1 MREILTFCLVIA
13 AAAITGCQKRG
24 DAARDREHGAGA
36 HSHGDGAEH
45 AHEAKTA
52 QITVWASGYEIFA
65 EHTAA
70 VEGQPA
76 RFVTH
81 ISEVN
86 TGQPRREGMVKFVL
100 SKDGEQFEHPQAAPE
115 RPGIYIPAITF
126 PNAVE
131 WKMSIVIPGL
141 TNAVIALGS
150 IAVFGTAD
158 EAAHAEFPEAPEG
171 ISFLKEQ
178 QWRIA
183 MKSVPITRRTITQQ
197 AALPATIIPAPGN
210 RAAVYSPVVGTVTK
224 QEVSLGDLVKAG
236 DVLAW
241 IQPGISE
248 FTGKVIEADAEA
260 VRSKTQFEQA
270 KTAYERV
277 KRLHEQRAKSD
288 RELQESEA
296 QWRSAQA
303 THDAALAVQ
312 AQYQRSGATL
322 ENGAVRVVVKSPISG
337 TVEKVFYHSGERVQP
352 DQALFSVMDLST
364 VYVEAS
370 MTPDRLS
377 QITRESSA
385 FLQLNQSTHSPELIR
400 LEPVSIGSVL
410 DPVTR
415 TTSALY
421 RMTNTVAVSA
431 GAFGKV
437 LVTTGISTNAIAV
450 PASAVV
456 EEDGIPVM
464 FVQISGET
472 FLKRDIVTGVQDQ
485 GWIEIKSGA
494 SEGER
499 VVADGAYALLLSTKS
514 GTIPA
519 HGHAH

>member
-1 MREILTFCLVIA
+1 MRHILTALLVVA
-13 AAAITGCQKRG
+13 ASIGCKKQASNG
-24 DAARDREHGAGA
+24 NHGHEQGSGTHA
-36 HSHGDGAEH
+36 HGDGAEH
-45 AHEAKTA
+45 AHEQQTA
-52 QITVWASGYEIFA
+52 QITVWSSGYEIFA
-65 EHTAA
+65 EHTAPVA
-70 VEGQPA
+70 GEPA
-76 RFVTH
+76 RVVTH
-81 ISEVN
+81 ISDTN

-100 SKDGEQFEHPQAAPE
+100 TKDAEEFEHPQAAPE

-126 PNAVE
+126 PSAGE
-131 WKMSIVIPGL
+131 WKMSIVIPGQ
-141 TNAVIALGS
+141 TNAIIALGN
-150 IAVFGTAD
+150 IAVFRTAD
-158 EAAHAEFPEAPEG
+158 DAAHAEFREEPEG

-183 MKSVPITRRTITQQ
+183 MKSVPIARRTITQQ
-197 AALPATIIPAPGN
+197 TALPATIIPAPGN
-210 RAAVYSPVVGTVTK
+210 RAAVHSPLVGTVTK
-224 QEVSLGDLVKAG
+224 QEVSLGDPVKAG

-241 IQPGISE
+241 IQPSISE
-248 FTGKVIEADAEA
+248 FTGEVIESNAEA

-288 RELQESEA
+288 RELQEAEA
-296 QWRSAQA
+296 HWRSAQA

-322 ENGAVRVVVKSPISG
+322 EDGAVRMAVKSPISG

-352 DQALFSVMDLST
+352 DQALFSVIDLST
-364 VYVEAS
+364 VYVEATV
-370 MTPDRLS
+370 TPDRLS

-385 FLQLNQSTHSPELIR
+385 FLQLTQSTHSPELIR
-400 LEPVSIGSVL
+400 LEPVSIGRVL

-415 TTSALY
+415 TASALY
-421 RMTNTVAVSA
+421 RMTNSAAVSA

-437 LVTTGISTNAIAV
+437 LVATGTSTNAVAV

-456 EEDGIPVM
+456 EEDGIPVI

-472 FLKRDIVTGVQDQ
+472 FLKRDIVAGVQDQ
-485 GWIEIKSGA
+485 GWIEIKSGLK
-494 SEGER
+494 EGER
-499 VVADGAYALLLSTKS
+499 VVTDGAYALLLSTKA